1 MQTWRKY
8 RTYTRVQRLWQ
19 EYKDVAQM
27 ELNNKD
33 GRLVLVSQKLSA
45 FLEAFQSAY
54 NDFKNEFSKSTTSSS
69 ALNAVY
75 GDCSELLLSL
85 LELVDRHALMPEAAS
100 QQQTEQEAASSPA
113 AGANGLASP
122 AEVATKVKGIIEKT
136 NTSVDPKLVDKIKE
150 GTQQFS
156 SQAGSV
162 LTSPETISKL
172 ASWTQQASDP
182 EVAYHI
188 AETVNKALTVAEL
201 IIREEKYRGIA
212 TVDAP
217 RMRLVE
223 S

>member
-19 EYKDVAQM
+19 EYKDVAQI
-27 ELNNKD
+27 ELNSKD
-33 GRLVLVSQKLSA
+33 GRLVLVSQKLST

-54 NDFKNEFSKSTTSSS
+54 NEFKNEFSKSTTSNS

-85 LELVDRHALMPEAAS
+85 LELVDRHALMTEAAE
-100 QQQTEQEAASSPA
+100 QQAEQEAASGA
-113 AGANGLASP
+113 ATGTNGRTSP
-122 AEVATKVKGIIEKT
+122 AEVATKVKGIVEKA

-150 GTQQFS
+150 GTQHFS

-172 ASWTQQASDP
+172 AGWTQQACDP

-217 RMRLVE
+217 RTRLVE